1 MLDDELSQPY
11 DKSQS
16 HKSSLSYSKYSLG
29 KLDLFKACMKR
40 EILLMKRNSFI
51 YIFKTVQVITKFK
64 FNSAKWYLK
73 TSNLTCFFYFV
84 AYNHCNH
91 NNDSLLAHSARYRL
105 VRIKLFIRFI
115 VLYTCTPHDQRSC

>member
-1 MLDDELSQPY
+1 MLDDELSKPY

-51 YIFKTVQVITKFK
+51 YIFKTVQVTI
-64 FNSAKWYLK
+64 S
-73 TSNLTCFFYFV
+73 TSSSSSTQLSSSTRTL
-84 AYNHCNH
+84 
-91 NNDSLLAHSARYRL
+91 S
-105 VRIKLFIRFI
+105 I
-115 VLYTCTPHDQRSC
+115 